1 MERLPDA
8 CYDTCTLRHTFAQTG
23 ANVPAFTNTQIL
35 GHTKTNTIGHTQIQ
49 KHKRKAFTN
58 PQTLGHTLTQNKCIC
73 NLSM

>member
-1 MERLPDA
+1 MPVMTPAHLE
-8 CYDTCTLRHTFAQTG
+8 THTDKQFAQTG

-35 GHTKTNTIGHTQIQ
+35 GHTKTNTIGHTQIHT
-49 KHKRKAFTN
+49 HKRKAFTN